1 LPGRE
6 EPDRAAVDEF
16 STLGKPGTTPT
27 SDLGPRV
34 LSWDGVKLE
43 FREHLPVWFVYLT
56 AVGLLHA
63 ALANF
68 PADGFEALGIPR
80 GHFVPTLGF
89 PMVIFAGY
97 MAIRIHRST
106 RLRARWAAW
115 LALAALVAAVP
126 VLVVVGHQPYP
137 LDHRTLTVLY
147 EGSQFFWVAL
157 VMAQILWARGR
168 WALLMFFGVTFVY
181 GAVLENTGIAMHY
194 FYEPSF
200 HLYLGP
206 LPAPLCTMLGWSLV
220 FYLMFAL
227 TQRFASWWPWLGA
240 RPWARALLATAMALL
255 LDAQLDPLAS
265 MSGVFWRWNEALAPA
280 FLGVPAI
287 NFAAWTGAFLPFSW
301 MLFRIL
307 DRDGLS
313 PAQRNWELFL
323 RVPLA
328 ALLGGLVCFGIMAVA
343 EGGLDGPTFR
353 ILADFQA
360 RLFPY

>member
-1 LPGRE
+1 MARE
-6 EPDRAAVDEF
+6 ERNVEAISDTLAPRLPRRAAPVA
-16 STLGKPGTTPT
+16 T
-27 SDLGPRV
+27 GPRV
-34 LSWDGVKLE
+34 LSWDSVKLE
-43 FREHLPVWFVYLT
+43 FREHLPIWFVYCS
-56 AVGLLHA
+56 AIGLLHA
-63 ALANF
+63 ALANY
-68 PADGFEALGIPR
+68 PAVGFEALGIPR
-80 GHFVPTLGF
+80 WYFIPTLAF
-89 PMVIFAGY
+89 PMIIFSGY

-115 LALAALVAAVP
+115 LALGVMTAVIP
-126 VLVVVGHQPYP
+126 AVVVFGHRPYP
-137 LDHRTLTVLY
+137 LSHGTLTVLY

-157 VMAQILWARGR
+157 FVAQILWKRGR

-181 GAVLENTGIAMHY
+181 GLVLENTGIAMHF

-200 HLYLGP
+200 HVYLGP

-220 FYLMFAL
+220 FYLVIAL
-227 TQRFASWWPWLGA
+227 TQRFASWWTWLKP
-240 RPWARALLATAMALL
+240 RPWAKALLATAMALF

-265 MSGVFWRWNEALAPA
+265 MSGVFWSWNEALAPA

-307 DRDGLS
+307 DRDDLS
-313 PAQRNWELFL
+313 PAQQNWELFL

-328 ALLGGLVCFGIMAVA
+328 ACFGGLICFGIMAIA
-343 EGGLDGPTFR
+343 EGGLDGPTFQ

-360 RLFPY
+360 RILPY